1 MSNDIIRA
9 AFETRLDAW
18 AATHDMSV
26 AHKNEDFTSPDGA
39 FVRCWLLPA
48 PTRSYGLEG
57 VHRKYAGIFQVDL
70 CMPPAAGPGAAT
82 ALARELDALFPLT
95 APMIQSGLHVWVIE
109 PMSETNGHEEPNHY
123 VVPVS
128 CGYRADTI

>member
-1 MSNDIIRA
+1 MSNEIIRA

-18 AATHDMSV
+18 AATHSLPV
-26 AHKNEDFTSPDGA
+26 AHQNEGFTPPEGA
-39 FVRCWLLPA
+39 YVRCWLLPA

-57 VHRKYAGIFQVDL
+57 VHRKYSGVFQVDL
-70 CMPPAAGPGAAT
+70 CMPPDAGPNDAT
-82 ALARELDALFPLT
+82 ELAKSLDAIFPMT
-95 APMIQSGLHVWVIE
+95 APMTQSGLHVWITDPV
-109 PMSETNGHEEPNHY
+109 SEGPGKQEQNHY